1 MEYRRAIVP
10 GACYFFT
17 VNIAERNQS
26 LLGDYVD
33 ELPLAFKKTNARSC
47 F

>member
-1 MEYRRAIVP
+1 MQYRRANVP

-26 LLGDYVD
+26 LLINYVD
-33 ELPLAFKKTNARSC
+33 ELRLAFNEIKGRPT
-47 F
+47 